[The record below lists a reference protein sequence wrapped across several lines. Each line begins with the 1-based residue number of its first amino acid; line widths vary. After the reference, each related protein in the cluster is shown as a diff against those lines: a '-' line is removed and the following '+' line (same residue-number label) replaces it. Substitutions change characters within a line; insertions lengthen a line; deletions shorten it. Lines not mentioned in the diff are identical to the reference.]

1 MKFENRISHFCFY
14 TSNCDGV
21 LRRIRILVFF
31 IRGLV
36 SEPYFD
42 FLNLRGLASGCQI
55 DIIKYWGSYV
65 DIRGSCVDMGGSYV
79 AAV

>member
-1 MKFENRISHFCFY
+1 MPIIAKK
-14 TSNCDGV
+14 CDG
-21 LRRIRILVFF
+21 
-31 IRGLV
+31 GLV

-65 DIRGSCVDMGGSYV
+65 DMGGSYV